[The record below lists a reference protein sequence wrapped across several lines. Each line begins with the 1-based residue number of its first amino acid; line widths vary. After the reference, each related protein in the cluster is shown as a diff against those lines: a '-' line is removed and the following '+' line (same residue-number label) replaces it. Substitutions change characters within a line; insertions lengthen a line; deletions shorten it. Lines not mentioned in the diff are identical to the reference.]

1 MDTFKKYL
9 KLFWAFFKIGLFTF
23 GGGYAMI
30 SVISNEIVEK
40 RKYIDEDE
48 FADVVAIAEST
59 PGPIAIN
66 SATYIGYK
74 RGGVFGAILSSIA
87 VTLPSLII
95 IYIISLFLDKFME
108 FELVQKAFKGI
119 QCAVAVLIVTAS
131 FKLYKTVK
139 KNVLS
144 YILIAFAALALLAID
159 IFSLD
164 ISSIFIILTGA
175 VCGIITFFTGKK
187 KEEKPEPL
195 TEQKPADNAIIAQN
209 EPETEEERGKKE

>member
-1 MDTFKKYL
+1 
-9 KLFWAFFKIGLFTF
+9 
-23 GGGYAMI
+23 MI
-30 SVISNEIVEK
+30 SVISDEIVEK

-74 RGGVFGAILSSIA
+74 RGGVFGAILASIA

-95 IYIISLFLDKFME
+95 IFVISLFLDKFMR

-119 QCAVAVLIVTAS
+119 QCAVAVLIVSAA
-131 FKLYKTVK
+131 FKLFKTVK

-144 YILIAFAALALLAID
+144 YCLIGLSALAMLAID
-159 IFSLD
+159 FFSLD
-164 ISSIFIILTGA
+164 VSSIFIILVGA
-175 VCGIITFFTGKK
+175 ACGVITFFTGKSNP
-187 KEEKPEPL
+187 KEVPYGDEKSSDKPVN
-195 TEQKPADNAIIAQN
+195 EQKTDEESSDKN
-209 EPETEEERGKKE
+209 EKDGEKQ

>member
-74 RGGVFGAILSSIA
+74 RGGFLGAIIASIA

-95 IYIISLFLDKFME
+95 IYIISLFLDKFLE

-119 QCAVAVLIVTAS
+119 QCAVAVLIVTAA

-175 VCGIITFFTGKK
+175 VCGIITFFVGKK
-187 KEEKPEPL
+187 KEKEVGPL
-195 TEQKPADNAIIAQN
+195 TEQKSADNTIIEQKA
-209 EPETEEERGKKE
+209 PETIEERGDKK

>member
-1 MDTFKKYL
+1 METFKKYL

-74 RGGVFGAILSSIA
+74 RGGVLGAIVASVA

-95 IYIISLFLDKFME
+95 IYIISLFLDKFLE

-119 QCAVAVLIVTAS
+119 QCAVAVLIVTAA

-144 YILIAFAALALLAID
+144 YILIAFAALSLLAID

-164 ISSIFIILTGA
+164 VSSIFIILTGA

-187 KEEKPEPL
+187 NDGQAEAL
-195 TEQKPADNAIIAQN
+195 NEQKSADKPVIAQK
-209 EPETEEERGKKE
+209 EPQTEDEKGDKE

>member
-74 RGGVFGAILSSIA
+74 RGGVFGAILASIA

-187 KEEKPEPL
+187 KEEKLEPL
-195 TEQKPADNAIIAQN
+195 NEQKSADNAIIAQN
-209 EPETEEERGKKE
+209 EQKNEEERGEKK